1 MTITQT
7 ADSKKQNFI
16 TVAFTHS
23 RENEVE
29 LFKQID
35 FFTSKNCI
43 NRSEWI
49 KSLLR
54 KELQR
59 QAQSA

>member
-1 MTITQT
+1 MKTTQET
-7 ADSKKQNFI
+7 NSKKQNFV
-16 TVAFTHS
+16 TLAFAHS
-23 RENEVE
+23 REDECA
-29 LFKQID
+29 LFKQIEE
-35 FFTSKNCI
+35 FTSKNCI